1 MFHISYVIMS
11 LFVLSDTHLSIN
23 DNKPMD
29 IFGSRWAGYTEKIR
43 ANWNS
48 VVNPD
53 DTVVV
58 AGDISWAM
66 SHTGALADLSFLNS
80 LNGTKIIGRGNH
92 DYWWTSL
99 TKLNRFCADNELTTL
114 RFLYNNAIETDDFI
128 VAGSRGWYIDES
140 NRKMPQDADYAKI
153 VAREAIRLEL
163 SLNEAQKLRA
173 AAKERGQDK
182 EILVFLHF
190 PPDFRGYVCREITAV
205 MHKFGIRRCYFG
217 HIHGVYDIARSY
229 VSDGITYTLTSADFL
244 NFVPLLIM
252 TMTSR

>member
-1 MFHISYVIMS
+1 M
-11 LFVLSDTHLSIN
+11 SDTHLSIS

-43 ANWNS
+43 KNWNATVS
-48 VVNPD
+48 PN

-66 SHTGALADLSFLNS
+66 SHTGALADLKFLDA
-80 LNGTKIIGRGNH
+80 LNGQKIIGRGNH

-99 TKLNRFCADNELTTL
+99 TKLNRFCADENLTTL
-114 RFLYNNAIETDDFI
+114 RFLYNNAYETDDFI
-128 VAGSRGWYIDES
+128 IAGSRGWYIDES

-163 SLNEAQKLRA
+163 SLSEAKKLQSCVFSDNGR
-173 AAKERGQDK
+173 EK

-205 MHKFGIRRCYFG
+205 LKKFEVKRCYFG
-217 HIHGVYDIARSY
+217 HIHGVYEIPLCS
-229 VSDGITYTLTSADFL
+229 VSDGITYTITSADYLDFK
-244 NFVPLLIM
+244 PLLIYPYN
-252 TMTSR
+252 SF